1 MIILERFRFGS
12 LLAFGQSNTEVQ
24 RRLAVKR
31 ELTKEINITYFY
43 HIKKHKL
50 SGNLVRRLVF
60 LTSQIHV
67 D

>member
-43 HIKKHKL
+43 HIKKI
-50 SGNLVRRLVF
+50 NCQV
-60 LTSQIHV
+60 I
-67 D
+67 